1 MNKVQGKNKKTS
13 TQYYI
18 RKTQDYLQKRDM
30 EKYNRCHD
38 KDYGEA
44 GTFYTQKGKQ
54 DCGETWVQA
63 IIHK

>member
-38 KDYGEA
+38 KD
-44 GTFYTQKGKQ
+44 
-54 DCGETWVQA
+54 
-63 IIHK
+63 